1 MNLHSVQDYRHALSR
16 QVPSNEGEVKE
27 APLNF
32 PVTPQDCRVT
42 SMAAVVLWGLGS
54 VKHGSP
60 EQSDAEQLA

>member
-1 MNLHSVQDYRHALSR
+1 MTLHSVQYYRRALSC
-16 QVPSNEGEVKE
+16 QAPSNEGEVKE

-42 SMAAVVLWGLGS
+42 STAAVVLWSLGS

-60 EQSDAEQLA
+60 GQSDAEQLA